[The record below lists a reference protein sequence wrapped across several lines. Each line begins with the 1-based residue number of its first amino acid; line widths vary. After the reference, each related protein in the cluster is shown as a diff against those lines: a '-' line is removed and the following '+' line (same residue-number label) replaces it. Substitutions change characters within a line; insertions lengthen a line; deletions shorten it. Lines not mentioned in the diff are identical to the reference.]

1 MNLILAIGLICLSL
15 FLGILIGA
23 FLRRRSKY
31 NGIINV
37 IKTPDKTTYSIE
49 LNHPTEVLQT
59 VKEAT
64 FKIQLPD
71 EDPVA

>member
-1 MNLILAIGLICLSL
+1 MNLILAIALMGLALS
-15 FLGILIGA
+15 LGILIGA
-23 FLRRRSKY
+23 VFKRRHKY
-31 NGIINV
+31 NGVINV
-37 IKTPDKTTYSIE
+37 IRTPDKTTYSIE

>member
-1 MNLILAIGLICLSL
+1 MNLILAIALIWLALS
-15 FLGILIGA
+15 LGILIGVV
-23 FLRRRSKY
+23 FKRRRKY

-64 FKIQLPD
+64 FKIKLPD
-71 EDPVA
+71 EDPIA

>member
-1 MNLILAIGLICLSL
+1 MNLILAIALMWVALS
-15 FLGILIGA
+15 LGILIGA
-23 FLRRRSKY
+23 FLKRRYKY

-37 IKTPDKTTYSIE
+37 IRTPDKTTYSIE

-59 VKEAT
+59 IKEAT